1 MTEDWWNELESI
13 EEQDRDEYIEK
24 ASDRIVEKYMR
35 LWEEIKKRILNDP
48 KSVKEI
54 ERVANKYNEKKE
66 LVLIFMILKYFVELK
81 ILSQKDINEMFG
93 WG

>member
-54 ERVANKYNEKKE
+54 ERVANKYNKKKE
-66 LVLIFMILKYFVELK
+66 LVLIFMILEYFVELK

>member
-1 MTEDWWNELESI
+1 MIEDWWNDLEPI
-13 EEQDRDEYIEK
+13 EDRNEYIEK
-24 ASDRIVEKYMR
+24 ASDRIVEEYMR

-66 LVLIFMILKYFVELK
+66 LVLIFMILEYFVELK

>member
-24 ASDRIVEKYMR
+24 ASDRIVEEYMR

-66 LVLIFMILKYFVELK
+66 LVLIFMILEYFVELK